1 MAGGGGGGGDGW
13 RRGRL
18 GRGRRAGV
26 GKRWR
31 RWYGQGVKGGGKEVL
46 LAADGELDSDP
57 MFENQ
62 TGHLG
67 WREDS

>member
-1 MAGGGGGGGDGW
+1 MW
-13 RRGRL
+13 
-18 GRGRRAGV
+18 
-26 GKRWR
+26 KRWR
-31 RWYGQGVKGGGKEVL
+31 RWYGEGVKGGGKEVL

-67 WREDS
+67 

>member
-1 MAGGGGGGGDGW
+1 M
-13 RRGRL
+13 
-18 GRGRRAGV
+18 
-26 GKRWR
+26 
-31 RWYGQGVKGGGKEVL
+31 KGGGKEVL

-67 WREDS
+67 